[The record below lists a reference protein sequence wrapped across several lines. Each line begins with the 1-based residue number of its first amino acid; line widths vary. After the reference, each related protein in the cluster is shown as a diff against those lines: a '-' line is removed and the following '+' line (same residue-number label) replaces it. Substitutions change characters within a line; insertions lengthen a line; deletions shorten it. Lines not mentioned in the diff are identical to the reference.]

1 MHRYNSISLV
11 AVFFLAAVP
20 ALAATTTATST
31 EAFPSVATTTATS
44 TATTTLPVLSF
55 CDRVEVLTTNI
66 RTDAAMKAADHRV
79 DLEKLSSERE
89 EEKKKLGEARAVV
102 RQKEDIARD
111 ALIEIF
117 RTRAVTAVAK
127 EAVEHF
133 STSSGKI
140 LKELRIASD
149 KAREDYA
156 KVTRS
161 VSLTERTKRN
171 KALDSYIDKLDAANE
186 YAEEQCAKGAKD
198 TSVMAAYNMWL
209 KSAKDELAKNLKL
222 KKSTLEQRARE
233 VHERELARLES
244 EYRRKMQRELELLTD
259 KFPELFESPA
269 AVPVEGEVQ
278 APVDPQVPT
287 EVPTSN

>member
-1 MHRYNSISLV
+1 MHRYNPLSVV
-11 AVFFLAAVP
+11 ALFFLSAIPVA
-20 ALAATTTATST
+20 AATTTATST
-31 EAFPSVATTTATS
+31 VIIPPAATS

-55 CDRVEVLTTNI
+55 CDKVDVLTTNI

-79 DLEKLSSERE
+79 ELEKLSSERE

-102 RQKEDIARD
+102 RQKEDIARE
-111 ALIEIF
+111 ALIDIF
-117 RTRAVTAVAK
+117 RVRAVSAVAK

-140 LKELRIASD
+140 LKELRTSSD

-171 KALDSYIDKLDAANE
+171 KALDGYIDKLDAANE

-209 KSAKDELAKNLKL
+209 KGAKDELAKNLKL

-269 AVPVEGEVQ
+269 AVPEEGGVQ
-278 APVDPQVPT
+278 APLDPQVPVDT
-287 EVPTSN
+287 PVSN